1 MSKAHYVVYIQDF
14 DSRISLLRTED
25 REKAYKL
32 FQSVVQ
38 SMTGKEAPE
47 EFNGY
52 YDFEDW
58 AIYVDYFDP
67 KKEAERVRV
76 LKVRRPRKLRSR
88 KRR

>member
-32 FQSVVQ
+32 FQSIVQ
-38 SMTGKEAPE
+38 SVTGKEAPE

-52 YDFEDW
+52 YDFDDW
-58 AIYVDYFDP
+58 AIYVEYFDP
-67 KKEAERVRV
+67 EKESERTRR
-76 LKVRRPRKLRSR
+76 LIRPRKLRSR
-88 KRR
+88 RRR